1 MGLAIKHTRPEKK
14 LSAKFKMG
22 FVFAAISTSMLMTAS
37 VHSAKMGYEVSPA
50 ERGQEVA
57 FTRKLGNC
65 LACHHIPGGVSGGNI
80 APPLT
85 REYIRALYPDKAKL
99 RAQIWDPRVK
109 NPDTSM
115 LPFGAHGILT
125 EQQIDDLVEYL
136 YTL

>member
-1 MGLAIKHTRPEKK
+1 MGL
-14 LSAKFKMG
+14 FKSKSRAGAG
-22 FVFAAISTSMLMTAS
+22 FVAGLATTVSAGAIALGVMTTAS
-37 VHSAKMGYEVSPA
+37 AAKLGLEASAA
-50 ERGQEVA
+50 QRGQEVA

-65 LACHHIPGGVSGGNI
+65 LACHHIPGGVSAGNI
-80 APPLT
+80 APPLVGMKK
-85 REYIRALYPDKAKL
+85 RFPDKAAL